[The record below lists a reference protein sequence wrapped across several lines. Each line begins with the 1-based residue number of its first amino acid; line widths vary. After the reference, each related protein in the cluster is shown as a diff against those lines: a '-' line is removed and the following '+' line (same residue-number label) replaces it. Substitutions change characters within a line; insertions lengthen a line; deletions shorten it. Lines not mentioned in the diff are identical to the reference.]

1 MMQNCEW
8 IVYKN
13 KKILFVKIAGH
24 TVDEIK
30 EIIEYT
36 KPVMAKEPPKSILCL
51 TDVTN
56 VKSSP
61 EITQMLKD
69 YTKHNEPYIKV
80 TALIGVE
87 GLKQVI
93 FNGVLLFT
101 GRKNLVLKNSKE
113 EALDWL
119 VNQ

>member
-1 MMQNCEW
+1 MMQNYEW

-13 KKILFVKIAGH
+13 KKVLYVILAGQS
-24 TVDEIK
+24 VDEIK
-30 EIIEYT
+30 EIIERT
-36 KPVMAKEPPKSILCL
+36 KPVIAQEPPKSILCL

-56 VKSSP
+56 LKTNP
-61 EITQMLKD
+61 EITQMIKD
-69 YTKHNEPYIKV
+69 YTKHNEPYIRV
-80 TALIGVE
+80 TALTGVE
-87 GLKQVI
+87 GIKQVI

-101 GRKNLVLKNSKE
+101 RRKNMVLKDTKE